1 MRYELREKQVDRCV
15 CWTAATVGEALVA
28 EFRASPGRPLYGD
41 KRWSQFVRSA
51 PRRRGPEPLLCL
63 MIWARACGSPAA
75 PSAAEFCR
83 ANGLPR
89 PTFGRRRRQAAAAI
103 AAGLNR
109 QGGALKSD
117 IIAA

>member
-1 MRYELREKQVDRCV
+1 LSEEVDLQAG
-15 CWTAATVGEALVA
+15 WTAETVGQALVA

-41 KRWSQFVRSA
+41 KRWSRFVERA
-51 PRRRGPEPLLCL
+51 PRRRGPDPLLCL

-83 ANGLPR
+83 ANSLPR
-89 PTFGRRRRQAAAAI
+89 PTFERRRRQAAAAI

-109 QGGALKSD
+109 QGCRWTSET
-117 IIAA
+117 IAA